1 MEINRKERLI
11 QNLASS
17 VLLDNTLEILS
28 TQKTIK
34 EDIDA
39 IKSEKTKEKQERE

>member
-1 MEINRKERLI
+1 MKVDRKNRLT

-17 VLLDNTLEILS
+17 TLLDNTLEILS
-28 TQKTIK
+28 VQKTIK

-39 IKSEKTKEKQERE
+39 IKSEYKEKQERE

>member
-1 MEINRKERLI
+1 MKVDRKNRLT

-17 VLLDNTLEILS
+17 TLLDNTLEILS
-28 TQKTIK
+28 IQKTIK

-39 IKSEKTKEKQERE
+39 IKSEDKQERE